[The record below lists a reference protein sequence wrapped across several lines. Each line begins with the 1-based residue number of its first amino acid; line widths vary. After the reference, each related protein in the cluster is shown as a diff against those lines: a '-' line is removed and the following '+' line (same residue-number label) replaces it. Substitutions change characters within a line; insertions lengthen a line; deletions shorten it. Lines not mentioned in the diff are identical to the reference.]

1 MQSLVASGCHS
12 RGLLEKKKTL
22 LCGKDCWLWQAQTDL
37 EGYLTRE
44 GFLLGKLVRVD
55 YTTKVLK
62 HIERVIPVQ
71 ESILFDLRKGLSN

>member
-1 MQSLVASGCHS
+1 M
-12 RGLLEKKKTL
+12 
-22 LCGKDCWLWQAQTDL
+22 WQAQIDL

-71 ESILFDLRKGLSN
+71 ESILFDPRKGLSN